1 MEDIDLSKSIFTYK
15 GIIPSNSDEITT
27 QWGRR
32 LAYNL
37 FNGYGIVGKFKIQ
50 PREFVFI
57 QIDLSAI
64 YTVCPRVTLYW
75 QYPLGIRTAEDS
87 STGPFSQDDAWLSVS
102 EGENLADELA
112 PNKKELN
119 WSFDGHCL
127 VVESFLPITAIV
139 LYRINGV

>member
-1 MEDIDLSKSIFTYK
+1 MEDIDLSKSFFTYK
-15 GIIPSNSDEITT
+15 GMIPSVSDEITT

-37 FNGYGIVGKFKIQ
+37 FNGIGMVGKFVIRS
-50 PREFVFI
+50 REFVYI
-57 QIDLSAI
+57 QLDLSTT

-75 QYPLGIRTAEDS
+75 QYPNASLQ
-87 STGPFSQDDAWLSVS
+87 PFSQDGAWLSVS
-102 EGENLADELA
+102 DGENLDFT

-119 WSFDGHCL
+119 WSFDGNCL
-127 VVESFLPITAIV
+127 VVESFLPYTATV